1 MRWEWG
7 SWASSCIAFPVWP
20 LGCCSN
26 LMFMASSWVHICYA
40 LQLSF
45 SFNLCPQVTPFL
57 VSGSSIPRQIK
68 QEIKQWKGKMP
79 ACTNGR
85 QKAIIN
91 REGMGLTIDLISWCG
106 KRRQTSIFQ
115 SQTFTKAIFELMMV
129 RKEILQI
136 KPEDKKSSTVF

>member
-20 LGCCSN
+20 SGCCSN
-26 LMFMASSWVHICYA
+26 LMFMPPPGFIFALLFSS
-40 LQLSF
+40 LSL
-45 SFNLCPQVTPFL
+45 FNLCPQVTPFL
-57 VSGSSIPRQIK
+57 VSRSSIPRQIK

-106 KRRQTSIFQ
+106 KRRQISIFQ

-136 KPEDKKSSTVF
+136 KPEDTKSSTVF